1 MSSSKAFS
9 ADFDSTRYRL
19 LTEASEAKDGD
30 CVLYWMGRD
39 QRVEDNYA
47 MLAARG
53 IAKEQN
59 VPLKVVFPFY
69 TSFND
74 MSVRQ
79 FTFMSKGLEEVE
91 RDCRA
96 LNIPF
101 MVKVSSPDQVAE
113 TVSEAAKEHKAGAVV
128 TDHMPLKI
136 FKEWN
141 AAVAADLD
149 KSDVP
154 LFQVDAANVVP
165 VWVASDK
172 QEVGARTLRPKINK
186 LYSRYLKE
194 FDKVE
199 ANTEKCDLGPLTNWE
214 EVLGS
219 LDAKKVDLSVSVPS
233 IFVPGRTAAMAAFQD
248 FCDNK
253 LKKYAD
259 NRNDPNLDVQSGMG
273 PWIRFGQVGF
283 QRLALNVK
291 KLGKYSDG
299 VAAFIEEGVVRR
311 ELSDNFCFY
320 NSNYDNLTGAAGW
333 ARESLQLH
341 STDAREYTYTKEEF
355 EKALTH
361 DDLWNAAQIQLVNEG
376 KMHGFLRMYWAKKIL
391 EWTTSPAQALEWG
404 VYLNDKFSFDGSCPN
419 GYVGVGWSVMGVHD
433 MGWKERDVFGK
444 IRFMNYNGCKRKF
457 DIFNFVSKYEPAAG
471 NALAAGGEIAV
482 EKKAKKSAKK
492 QKTK

>member
-1 MSSSKAFS
+1 M
-9 ADFDSTRYRL
+9 
-19 LTEASEAKDGD
+19 
-30 CVLYWMGRD
+30 
-39 QRVEDNYA
+39 
-47 MLAARG
+47 
-53 IAKEQN
+53 
-59 VPLKVVFPFY
+59 
-69 TSFND
+69 
-74 MSVRQ
+74 
-79 FTFMSKGLEEVE
+79 
-91 RDCRA
+91 
-96 LNIPF
+96 
-101 MVKVSSPDQVAE
+101 
-113 TVSEAAKEHKAGAVV
+113 
-128 TDHMPLKI
+128 
-136 FKEWN
+136 
-141 AAVAADLD
+141 
-149 KSDVP
+149 
-154 LFQVDAANVVP
+154 
-165 VWVASDK
+165 
-172 QEVGARTLRPKINK
+172 
-186 LYSRYLKE
+186 
-194 FDKVE
+194 
-199 ANTEKCDLGPLTNWE
+199 
-214 EVLGS
+214 GS

-233 IFVPGRTAAMAAFQD
+233 TFVPGRTAAMAAFQD

-291 KLGKYSDG
+291 ALGKYSDG

-404 VYLNDKFSFDGSCPN
+404 VYLNNKFSFDGSCPN